1 MVECVCVWPLQ
12 TDNHQTHYN
21 FIFTLNITFTVTLFM
36 LFGSISSITSGGDQ
50 TNSTLYLTKS
60 CVYVLFF
67 FSPGGPTVYYV
78 QNCVSKFMNQKR
90 FVNWLRY
97 TTHNKRNVTQQR
109 ETKKNQRRAGKF
121 HDYKFFG
128 TKYTTERKIG
138 QFERKFIEFYGF
150 EFFFSAFFFMRF
162 ALCSLTLRG
171 FLELSSS

>member
-1 MVECVCVWPLQ
+1 MVECVYVWLLQ

-109 ETKKNQRRAGKF
+109 ETKKISVEQVNFTITSSLARNILPNVNSANLNANSLSFMGSSF
-121 HDYKFFG
+121 SSLP
-128 TKYTTERKIG
+128 
-138 QFERKFIEFYGF
+138 
-150 EFFFSAFFFMRF
+150 FFSCVLHFVH
-162 ALCSLTLRG
+162 
-171 FLELSSS
+171 